1 MCSLGTLKCKSISRN
16 LLNVRSDQHSK
27 AYAVHT
33 SSACFCARLLHFPR
47 SRPLSDTAVRRQAL
61 ALGPPHGPVLPPR
74 CVGGRAAQDGAVWEN
89 PPRGPP
95 WRQQSPARQ
104 PARAAARPRRRLS
117 GTAPA
122 AVRSRHRTGS
132 RAERAKTP
140 AARGVRWKSL
150 RGVRK
155 RSLLPALLERG
166 HRLLWLGLEKL
177 PEDVAGAS
185 GVITSWELNWG
196 GKKGKDSRGRI
207 LS

>member
-1 MCSLGTLKCKSISRN
+1 MSGGISTAKCALYAHLSLPVFALDCCIFVAPS
-16 LLNVRSDQHSK
+16 HS
-27 AYAVHT
+27 AT
-33 SSACFCARLLHFPR
+33 Q
-47 SRPLSDTAVRRQAL
+47 AVRRQAR
-61 ALGPPHGPVLPPR
+61 ALVPPHGPVLPPR

-122 AVRSRHRTGS
+122 AVRSRRRAGS
-132 RAERAKTP
+132 KAKRAKTP

-155 RSLLPALLERG
+155 RSLLPAFLNG
-166 HRLLWLGLEKL
+166 DTGSFGLGLRSFPRML
-177 PEDVAGAS
+177 PELQE
-185 GVITSWELNWG
+185 W
-196 GKKGKDSRGRI
+196 
-207 LS
+207 